1 VIRRATAFLF
11 DERRVSPVV
20 YSLNVPLPSSVTRLA
35 TDLSREWPTAR
46 ARRRNDHTL
55 VCKRLG
61 DGPLGRVGSRVRE
74 ALAGTPAF
82 EARTDG
88 IDCFE
93 TAATGPS
100 PVLYLTV
107 ESSPLTALHDRFCE
121 VFDPVEGIEGADY
134 VPHVTVARGG
144 DPETAR
150 RLVDREIDPIR
161 WTVESVHVYDADR
174 GEVARRFSLP
184 A

>member
-1 VIRRATAFLF
+1 M
-11 DERRVSPVV
+11 
-20 YSLNVPLPSSVTRLA
+20 YSLNVGLPTAAGRLA
-35 TDLSREWPTAR
+35 TDLAREWPTAR
-46 ARRRNDHTL
+46 ARPRDEHTL

-61 DGPLGRVGSRVRE
+61 DGPLGRIGSQVRD

-82 EARTDG
+82 EARIDG
-88 IDCFE
+88 VDCFE

-100 PVLYLTV
+100 PVLYLSV
-107 ESSPLTALHDRFCE
+107 ESPPLTALHDRFCE

-150 RLVDREIDPIR
+150 RLVDREIEPIR

-174 GEVARRFSLP
+174 GEVTRRFSLP